1 MRVIIKQKG
10 PEFSL
15 QVARVAQGMSQA
27 ELAEAAQ
34 ISRAALSAA
43 ENGRPLQIKTAY
55 KLAAALKRDFSELF
69 DAVTAEG

>member
-10 PEFSL
+10 PDFSL
-15 QVARVAQGMSQA
+15 QVARVAKGMSQA
-27 ELAEAAQ
+27 ELAAAAK

-55 KLAAALKRDFSELF
+55 KLAAALNRDFSELF
-69 DAVTAEG
+69 DTETTEG